1 MQILDLR
8 QVSSRSLEPL
18 FVEEARQ
25 WRDELHWDYRPSLEL
40 IRKFIDSR
48 ALRGAVVMED
58 DRPAGY
64 GFYVLEERKG
74 LIGGLFVA
82 PHASEPEI
90 TRALLQEMLETLWA
104 TPRIERV
111 EAQLMPFGTSQF
123 IRRWAP
129 SIFHSTRIGPA
140 GWGTVPRA
148 HSIVS
153 PLGVMTISSEG
164 TSSGKLSGTPS
175 VLVAK

>member
-111 EAQLMPFGTSQF
+111 AAL
-123 IRRWAP
+123 IRLTQHHRAD
-129 SIFHSTRIGPA
+129 A
-140 GWGTVPRA
+140 GDTDALLFLERA
-148 HSIVS
+148 GVH
-153 PLGVMTISSEG
+153 LGG
-164 TSSGKLSGTPS
+164 
-175 VLVAK
+175 VAVHRDC